1 MIQLAMYTYVDVVK
15 WVLIISL
22 IILLLIIGY
31 KKLLK
36 YLGKGV
42 PPKEDYCVLYPL
54 EKDPVEG
61 EIEFYFTSD
70 KKKSFEITILNSKLE
85 QVLQVVSKESCFIG
99 GNIIRYDSSKLSNG
113 QYFYCLKTP
122 NQKTMK
128 KMIVNN
134 G

>member
-1 MIQLAMYTYVDVVK
+1 MIQLAMHTYADVAK
-15 WVLIISL
+15 WVLIVSL
-22 IILLLIIGY
+22 ILLVVIIGY

-36 YLGKGV
+36 YLGKDV

-54 EKDPVEG
+54 EKDPAEG
-61 EIEFYFTSD
+61 EVEFYFTSD
-70 KKKSFEITILNSKLE
+70 KKKPFGIFILNAGLE
-85 QVLQVVSKESCFIG
+85 EILQVVNKESCFIG
-99 GNIIRYDSSKLSNG
+99 GNIIRYDTSNLPDG

-128 KMIVNN
+128 KMVVKN

>member
-1 MIQLAMYTYVDVVK
+1 MIQLVMYTFGDVVK
-15 WVLIISL
+15 WVLIVSL
-22 IILLLIIGY
+22 ILLALIIGY

-36 YLGKGV
+36 YLGRDI

-54 EKDPVEG
+54 EIDPVEG

-70 KKKSFEITILNSKLE
+70 KKKSFEIIILDSSLE
-85 QVLQVVSKESCFIG
+85 QVLEVVNKESCFIG
-99 GNIIRYDSSKLSNG
+99 GNIIRYDSSNLPDG

-128 KMIVNN
+128 KMVVKN